1 MTDKIEF
8 TKSSGNVYADLGFKD
23 ANERLVKAELAS
35 KINQII
41 DKRDLTQKEAGDV
54 LGINQPKV
62 SALTNGRLTDFSI
75 ERLIW
80 FLNRLDQDVKIIIS
94 AKPKKR
100 KTPAGFE
107 VAFA

>member
-41 DKRDLTQKEAGDV
+41 DKRDLKQKEAAKI

-62 SALTNGRLTDFSI
+62 SALINGRLTDFSI

-94 AKPKKR
+94 SKPKNR
-100 KTPAGFE
+100 KAPAGFE